1 MIDNIA
7 GIISVLSIHTAGGTT
22 VDPRDVVRAVIE
34 AMREPTPAMIDV
46 GDREIYIKMIDVAL
60 KMTNH

>member
-22 VDPRDVVRAVIE
+22 VDPRRRLWRQLFA
-34 AMREPTPAMIDV
+34 RHQ
-46 GDREIYIKMIDVAL
+46 AL
-60 KMTNH
+60 PSLS